1 MQHEGV
7 HVTYPAWV
15 EQAVD
20 WEQQHTTD
28 TDKMGVAIQV
38 SRWNI
43 EQGTGEP
50 FGAAVFRSDTGQ
62 LVGVGM
68 SQVVLHKNSVLHAE
82 VVAIMMAE
90 QHLQAF
96 NLRVGGQRYELFS
109 SCDPC
114 AMCLGAVHWSEV
126 SRLVCGA
133 SRDDAQQI
141 GFDEGPV
148 FPASYTYLEERGM
161 EIVRGFCRAEAAAV
175 IQAYSTNGGLIHNRA
190 QE

>member
-1 MQHEGV
+1 MKHEGA
-7 HVTYPAWV
+7 HVTYPTWV

-20 WEQQHTTD
+20 WKHKYTTD
-28 TDKMGVAIQV
+28 TDKMDLAVRV
-38 SRWNI
+38 SQWNI

-50 FGAAVFRSDTGQ
+50 FGAAIFDCDTGQ
-62 LVGVGM
+62 LVAVGM
-68 SQVVLHKNSVLHAE
+68 SQVVRQKNSVLHAE

-90 QHLQAF
+90 HQLRAF

-114 AMCLGAVHWSEV
+114 AMCLGAIHWSGVE
-126 SRLVCGA
+126 RLVCGA
-133 SRDDAQQI
+133 SRDDAQRI

-148 FPASYTYLEERGM
+148 FTDSYTYLEERGM
-161 EIVRGFCRAEAAAV
+161 EIVRGVCRTEANAA
-175 IQAYSTNGGLIHNRA
+175 IQAYATGGGLIHNRV

>member
-20 WEQQHTTD
+20 WEQRYTTD
-28 TDKMGVAIQV
+28 TDKMGLAIRV
-38 SRWNI
+38 SEWNI
-43 EQGTGEP
+43 EHGTGEP
-50 FGAAVFRSDTGQ
+50 FGAAIFGCDTGQ
-62 LVGVGM
+62 LVAVGM
-68 SQVVLHKNSVLHAE
+68 SQVVRQKNSVLHAE
-82 VVAIMMAE
+82 VVAVMMAE

-96 NLRVGGQRYELFS
+96 NLRLGGQRYELFS

-114 AMCLGAVHWSEV
+114 AMCLGAVHWSGVE
-126 SRLVCGA
+126 RLVCGA
-133 SRDDAQQI
+133 SRDDAQRI

-148 FPASYTYLEERGM
+148 FPESYTYLEERGM
-161 EIVRGFCRAEAAAV
+161 EIVRGVCHAQANAV
-175 IQAYSTNGGLIHNRA
+175 IQAYFSGGGLIHNRV

>member
-1 MQHEGV
+1 MQHGGV

-20 WEQQHTTD
+20 WEHRYTTD
-28 TDKMGVAIQV
+28 TDKMALAIRV

-43 EQGTGEP
+43 EHGTGEL
-50 FGAAVFRSDTGQ
+50 FGAAVFGCDSGQ

-68 SQVVLHKNSVLHAE
+68 SQVVRQRNSVLHAE

-96 NLRVGGQRYELFS
+96 NLQVGGQRYELFS
-109 SCDPC
+109 SCDLC

-126 SRLVCGA
+126 GRLVCGA

-161 EIVRGFCRAEAAAV
+161 EIVRGVCRAEANSV
-175 IQAYSTNGGLIHNRA
+175 IQAYATGGGLIHNRV
-190 QE
+190 